1 MPYRLLF
8 FLLLAIVADSVF
20 GMTQNKDL
28 TGSRNDSLPEQYIYV
43 LGIAQDAGYPQTGCK
58 KSCCQR
64 YWKGNQKMKS
74 PVCLAIVDAETEE
87 VWMIEASPD
96 IKSQLQ
102 QLQAHLP
109 FTMEN
114 PKGILLTHAHIGHYV
129 GLTQIGRE
137 VMGLHKL
144 PVFAMP
150 RMSEFLRH
158 NGPWSQLVTLENIA
172 LQGLRAD
179 SIVYLNDNL
188 HITPFLVPHRDEYS
202 ETVGFRISGPDKEV
216 VFIPDI
222 DKWEKW
228 DLSII
233 DLIAGTDY
241 AFIDGTF
248 YDGDELPNR
257 NMAEIPHPFI
267 TESIAYFSKLNN
279 QEKEKIHFIHFNHT
293 NPLIWDEQSRTFVRE
308 LGFNVAEE
316 NKVYPLSLK

>member
-1 MPYRLLF
+1 M
-8 FLLLAIVADSVF
+8 
-20 GMTQNKDL
+20 
-28 TGSRNDSLPEQYIYV
+28 
-43 LGIAQDAGYPQTGCK
+43 
-58 KSCCQR
+58 
-64 YWKGNQKMKS
+64 
-74 PVCLAIVDAETEE
+74 
-87 VWMIEASPD
+87 
-96 IKSQLQ
+96 
-102 QLQAHLP
+102 
-109 FTMEN
+109 
-114 PKGILLTHAHIGHYV
+114 
-129 GLTQIGRE
+129 
-137 VMGLHKL
+137 
-144 PVFAMP
+144 
-150 RMSEFLRH
+150 
-158 NGPWSQLVTLENIA
+158 
-172 LQGLRAD
+172 
-179 SIVYLNDNL
+179 
-188 HITPFLVPHRDEYS
+188 PHRDEYS

-228 DLSII
+228 DRSII